1 MEKNAIHNNLKMIR
15 IPLVVTLS
23 MILLFQTILFVG
35 YVPTVSMEPTLKAG
49 SYIFGTRFTEEL
61 EVGDIIVFRRDGQLI
76 VKRIAGAPGDKI
88 NLSELFYM
96 TTLPIPVWEE
106 NVITVPEE
114 SYFVLGDNT
123 ENSIDSRYWEE
134 KFVKKSDIVAKL
146 IVLQ

>member
-1 MEKNAIHNNLKMIR
+1 MERYGNSRKLKCLK
-15 IPLVVTLS
+15 IPIIVTLS
-23 MILLFQTILFVG
+23 MIFLFRTVLFIG
-35 YVPTVSMEPTLKAG
+35 YVPTASMEPTLKAG
-49 SYIFGTRFTEEL
+49 SYILGTRFTGEL
-61 EVGDIIVFRRDGQLI
+61 GVGDIIVFRRDGQLV
-76 VKRIAGAPGDKI
+76 VKRIAGVPGDII

-134 KFVKKSDIVAKL
+134 KFVKQSDIVARVL
-146 IVLQ
+146 IK

>member
-1 MEKNAIHNNLKMIR
+1 
-15 IPLVVTLS
+15 
-23 MILLFQTILFVG
+23 
-35 YVPTVSMEPTLKAG
+35 
-49 SYIFGTRFTEEL
+49 
-61 EVGDIIVFRRDGQLI
+61 
-76 VKRIAGAPGDKI
+76 
-88 NLSELFYM
+88 M

>member
-23 MILLFQTILFVG
+23 MILLFQTVLFVG
-35 YVPTVSMEPTLKAG
+35 YVPTASMEPTLKAG

-61 EVGDIIVFRRDGQLI
+61 KVGDIIVFRRDGQLI
-76 VKRIAGAPGDKI
+76 VKRIAGVPGDKI

-106 NVITVPEE
+106 NVITVPEAC
-114 SYFVLGDNT
+114 YFVLGDNT
-123 ENSIDSRYWEE
+123 ENSIDSRYWKERY
-134 KFVKKSDIVAKL
+134 VNRDDIVAQL
-146 IVLQ
+146 FQY